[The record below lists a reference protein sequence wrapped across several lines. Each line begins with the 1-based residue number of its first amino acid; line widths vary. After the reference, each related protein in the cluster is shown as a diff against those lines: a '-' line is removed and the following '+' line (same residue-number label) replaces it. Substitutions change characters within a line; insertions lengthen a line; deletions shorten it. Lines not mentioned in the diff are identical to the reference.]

1 MTAPLRQEPLR
12 LGLCGCGWVIRH
24 CYQPALAELSALF
37 EVVAVFDPDPAA
49 LQRAAHA
56 WPAARRCDSFEELL
70 AAHPDAAVIA
80 SPNAC
85 HLDHATALLAAG
97 ISCLVEKPVVRD
109 TADAALLQAAAQS
122 GAALVSGVACRF
134 RDDTRLWLD
143 QVALLGPLT
152 ELDLVWSREHGV
164 PSAPWHLRR
173 ADGWTGVFADLG
185 YHLLD
190 LAGAALRWRAERIDV
205 AMVQRA
211 SQRRGAGASWYV
223 EGSKVRAGSL
233 AYDTD
238 DRFGATLA
246 VDGCRIGLR
255 VAWID
260 SARGDLVRL
269 EARGARGEAVLS
281 GLFGFSDNRRERD
294 QQVVL
299 RLHGRD
305 KIRTTFETGPEL
317 QLCAFATLL
326 RHFHRCV
333 RAGADEEAAALRF
346 AAALGGALREAAA

>member
-1 MTAPLRQEPLR
+1 MTALRQSRLR

-24 CYQPALAELSALF
+24 CYQPALAELPALF
-37 EVVAVFDPDPAA
+37 EVVALFDPDPQA
-49 LQRAAHA
+49 LQRAADA
-56 WPAARRCDSFEELL
+56 WPAARRCGSFDEFL
-70 AAHPDAAVIA
+70 AARPDAAVVA

-85 HLDHATALLAAG
+85 HLDHAAALLAAG
-97 ISCLVEKPVVRD
+97 ICCLVEKPVVRGP
-109 TADAALLQAAAQS
+109 ADATRLHAAAQS
-122 GAALVSGVACRF
+122 GAVLVSGVACRF

-152 ELDLVWSREHGV
+152 ELDLVWRREHGV

-190 LAGAALRWRAERIDV
+190 IAGAALHWRADRIDV
-205 AMVQRA
+205 AKVQRS
-211 SQRRGAGASWYV
+211 SQRRGTGASWYV
-223 EGSKVRAGSL
+223 EGSVIRIAAL
-233 AYDTD
+233 DYDTD
-238 DRFGATLA
+238 DRFSAAL
-246 VDGCRIGLR
+246 VLDGCRVGLR

-269 EARGARGEAVLS
+269 VARSGRGEAVLS
-281 GLFGFSDNRRERD
+281 GLFGFSDNRREPE

-305 KIRTTFETGPEL
+305 EIRTTFPPGPAL
-317 QLCAFATLL
+317 QLRAFADLL

-333 RAGADEEAAALRF
+333 RTGADEEAAALRF